1 MDKLWSDLTQTVTDR
16 VVAYD
21 ILKSAA
27 QIILLFIIAK
37 ITTRVLIKLV
47 NRFFNLRAV
56 KVDRRRRNTLVS
68 LLDNV
73 IRYTVY
79 IIFFMMVLSI
89 LGFHIETLL
98 AGAGIAGVALGF
110 GAQSIIKDVLTGFFI
125 LFEDQYGVG
134 DVVQINNFTGTV
146 STIGLRLTRIQA
158 WTGEIEIIPNGQVQ
172 QVRNFSKSNS
182 VAVIDVAV
190 RHDTNLDH
198 ALRTLRQV
206 MERVQE
212 ESSDVVGDVQILGV
226 QALNQ
231 TGVVLRVTA
240 VCLPTTNSVVQRL
253 ANQRIKEAFDAEG
266 LQMPFQQTV
275 DWMQSQ
281 VSQAAK
287 PGGSTT

>member
-231 TGVVLRVTA
+231 TGVVLRVTV

-266 LQMPFQQTV
+266 LQMPFPQTV
-275 DWMQSQ
+275 GWMQSQ

-287 PGGSTT
+287 PEGSTT